1 MRVFL
6 AGSSGRLGSHIAAT
20 LTARSAPSTRS
31 TPSTHWIDWAP
42 LTTPEENWNF
52 AELRKSLEQDGPELP
67 NIGIVDVTLPAGTA
81 LLCRNLL
88 ELPPELCRKIKFLV
102 IGATGHN
109 AEQINLMQSVA
120 VRIPVV
126 LVSNFSRGVYLLQEL
141 LGAKTR
147 SGLTVAEL
155 AKSVGFDLGMLEV
168 HHRRK
173 IDAPSGTAVTLAN
186 AAGINRE
193 KIASLRVGDVVG
205 EHSILAC
212 AESEELRLTHIAQ
225 SRPIFALGACELIAR
240 LAANETAP
248 GFYGFADILNL
259 TQSTTNV

>member
-6 AGSSGRLGSHIAAT
+6 AGSSGRLGSLIAAS
-20 LTARSAPSTRS
+20 LTSRSISWT
-31 TPSTHWIDWAP
+31 P
-42 LTTPEENWNF
+42 LTTPEEQWNF
-52 AELRKSLEQDGPELP
+52 ADLRKSLDQNGPQAK
-67 NIGIVDVTLPAGTA
+67 NIGIVDVTLPAGTEA
-81 LLCRNLL
+81 LCRNLL
-88 ELPPELCRKIKFLV
+88 ALPPELCRQVRFLV

-109 AEQINLMQSVA
+109 PEQITLMHSLA
-120 VRIPVV
+120 ARIPVV
-126 LVSNFSRGVYLLQEL
+126 LVSNFSRGVYLMREL

-173 IDAPSGTAVTLAN
+173 IDAPSGTAVTLAS

-212 AESEELRLTHIAQ
+212 AEAEELRLTHVAQ
-225 SRPIFALGACELIAR
+225 NRSIFALGACELITR
-240 LAANETAP
+240 LSVNETAP

-259 TQSTTNV
+259 TQSSATA